1 MTDIDQ
7 LLLNFNQKK
16 NFDKN
21 NFYVTKSNF
30 LAYEILNKWPRWEK
44 NILNIHGEKY
54 SGKTHLANIFKKKS
68 KTKYILGNELNDE
81 IFKELKLYES
91 LILEN
96 FNNKIP
102 ERILY
107 SFFNFI
113 DQSNKYLLITS
124 ESAINEYKFELNDL
138 NSRAKNCL
146 FAKLEIPDDELIF
159 AIIIKNF
166 SDKQIIIEKKL
177 IEFIIKRIDRS
188 YSKIYDFIY
197 KLDELS
203 LKKKK
208 PITLKIIKE
217 ILKVKN

>member
-188 YSKIYDFIY
+188 YRKIYDFIY

-203 LKKKK
+203 LKKKN
-208 PITLKIIKE
+208 L
-217 ILKVKN
+217 

>member
-1 MTDIDQ
+1 MTNLDQ
-7 LLLNFNQKK
+7 LLLNFKQ
-16 NFDKN
+16 KN
-21 NFYVTKSNF
+21 NFDSDNFFVSKSNF
-30 LAYEILNKWPRWEK
+30 LAYEILNKWPRWGN
-44 NILNIHGEKY
+44 NILNIYGDKF

-68 KTKYILGNELNDE
+68 KTRYITEAELNDE

-91 LILEN
+91 LILDN
-96 FNNKIP
+96 FNNKVS
-102 ERILY
+102 ERLLY
-107 SFFNFI
+107 TFLNFI

-124 ESAINEYKFELNDL
+124 EKPINNYKFELNDL
-138 NSRAKNCL
+138 KSRSKNCL
-146 FAKLEIPDDELIF
+146 FAKIEIPDDELIL

-166 SDKQIIIEKKL
+166 SDKQIILEKKL

-208 PITLKIIKE
+208 PINLKIIKE
-217 ILKVKN
+217 ILKVEN

>member
-188 YSKIYDFIY
+188 YRKIYDFIY